1 MDIVKAGTF
10 VASRLYHVLD
20 LAITSETGVAQPFLS
35 LLATKIAG
43 VGLQTS
49 DEIQLETKHFFSGA
63 ALYVNGR
70 ICASLTP
77 AGFGL
82 KLPADVRDQ
91 LIKDGKGTELRYF
104 EKAPVKKEYVSLSE
118 PVANDPDEL
127 RPLLELSI
135 EHVLRRA

>member
-1 MDIVKAGTF
+1 MDVVKAGVF
-10 VASRLYHVLD
+10 VASRLYHVLA
-20 LAITSETGVAQPFLS
+20 LAITSETGVAQPFLTQ
-35 LLATKIAG
+35 LATKIAG

-63 ALYVNGR
+63 ALYANGK

-82 KLPADVRDQ
+82 KLPSDVRNR
-91 LIKDGKGTELRYF
+91 LIENGKGTELRYF
-104 EKAPVKKEYVSLSE
+104 EKAPVKKEYVSLAE